1 MEIQPNKNFAI
12 SISREVAH
20 ERRPATQIG
29 SDVDYVGITRGVRA
43 LLLAVIALVGILVAL
58 ALVVKVE
65 EIARARGEFIPV
77 QRVQVIQTPEGGALD
92 SVLVRNDD
100 HVKKGDLIAK
110 FRASDLVRDIERT
123 RVRMAYLAIE
133 MERLDAFASRRTPDF
148 EQFKVE
154 YPQMVAEALS
164 HHTEQ
169 VHQLDQTLEQKE
181 REIDEEK
188 TALSA
193 AQSEIPAA
201 ESSLN
206 ATREL
211 LERTRYGVKKGFI
224 PLNRLAQIEEQAAQ
238 SERTHTQLTAS
249 LDQHAARIKRL
260 QAERAAILAKSAA
273 DARNERAGVIVQMDE
288 LKATQAA
295 FQSRSGFI
303 EVRAPVNG
311 IVEKISETPVGT
323 VIPAGG
329 TVCEIVPTDGGV
341 LMQAHASPRDIGFI
355 HVGQKAIVKSD
366 AFDFGRFGTIPGRV
380 ARIAATNTTDAQGQ
394 MPYIVVE
401 VELDQP
407 YVGTDKDHV
416 VTPGMTGEAT
426 ILTGE
431 KTIFQ
436 YLLKPIYLTLD
447 TALRER

>member
-1 MEIQPNKNFAI
+1 MEIPTNKDFAI
-12 SISREVAH
+12 SISKEIAQ

-29 SDVDYVGITRGVRA
+29 SDVDYVHVTRGVRA
-43 LLLAVIALVGILVAL
+43 LLIGVIGLVATLL
-58 ALVVKVE
+58 ALSLIVKVE
-65 EIARARGEFIPV
+65 EVARARGEFIPV

-100 HVKKGDLIAK
+100 HVQKGDLIAK
-110 FRASDLVRDIERT
+110 FRASDLVRDLERT

-133 MERLDAFASRRTPDF
+133 MERLDAFASRRPPDF
-148 EQFKVE
+148 DNFKAE
-154 YPQMVAEALS
+154 FPQMVAEALS
-164 HHTEQ
+164 HHTQQ
-169 VHQLDQTLEQKE
+169 VTELDKTLEQKD
-181 REIDEEK
+181 REVDEEK

-193 AQSEIPAA
+193 AQSEVPTT
-201 ESSLN
+201 ETSLN

-238 SERTHTQLTAS
+238 SERVHTQLVAS
-249 LDQHAARIKRL
+249 LDQHKARIDRL
-260 QAERAAILAKSAA
+260 GAERDAIIAKSAA

-311 IVEKISETPVGT
+311 IIQKISETPVGT

-341 LMQAHASPRDIGFI
+341 LMQAHVSPRDIGFV

-366 AFDFGRFGTIPGRV
+366 AFDYGRFGTIPGRV

-394 MPYIVVE
+394 SPYIMVE

-407 YVGTDKDHV
+407 YVGTNKDHM

-447 TALRER
+447 TALHER